1 MLPLIMVRDDLLM
14 TGDTSFAVKHFDQLV
29 SNALGA
35 VGTPWPVD
43 PTNGRECNTAV
54 SCLLPYR
61 SASNA
66 ALLSAVINTS
76 DVLVDWPSGMR
87 DHYVL
92 TQHNSVANAFGVY
105 GLDTLVEIAGYCELQ
120 SKCQLVWNFLLK
132 SQKVWRISRKND
144 DFVLK
149 NGHLFCNSRYLGRTA
164 DVAKYKARAVNLR
177 ASINKLL
184 WNATG
189 GAGWTSGGAYT
200 DGLPCKDASAEE
212 GKPALGA
219 KAQPKTFPCSSH
231 TAFHSSVYMLA
242 LGAVPQERVAATHEF
257 INAKI
262 LPKSIAQTVQSNA
275 AWPPPPPAGEHDGM
289 PCGVYVSQFAL
300 QALYQNA
307 ADHGQAALE
316 LLTSTAKNSWLNML
330 KQGATASME

>member
-1 MLPLIMVRDDLLM
+1 MLR
-14 TGDTSFAVKHFDQLV
+14 S
-29 SNALGA
+29 
-35 VGTPWPVD
+35 
-43 PTNGRECNTAV
+43 
-54 SCLLPYR
+54 R

-76 DVLVDWPSGMR
+76 DVLIDWPSGMR
-87 DHYVL
+87 DRYVL

-105 GLDTLVEIAGYCELQ
+105 GLDTLVEIAG
-120 SKCQLVWNFLLK
+120 F
-132 SQKVWRISRKND
+132 
-144 DFVLK
+144 
-149 NGHLFCNSRYLGRTA
+149 LGRIA
-164 DVAKYKARAVNLR
+164 DVAKYKARADNLR

-200 DGLPCKDASAEE
+200 DGLPCRNASAEE
-212 GKPALGA
+212 SKPALGV
-219 KAQPKTFPCSSH
+219 KKQPKIFPCSSH

-242 LGAVPQERVAATHEF
+242 LGAVPQDKVTATHEF
-257 INAKI
+257 ISAKI
-262 LPKSIAQTVQSNA
+262 LPKSIAQTVRGNA

-300 QALYQNA
+300 QALYRNA

-316 LLTSTAKNSWLNML
+316 LLTSTAKNSWRNMI